1 MRRDVFPKVRAIP
14 AACCLVIALML
25 LAAPAMA
32 ATTQV
37 NVTKY
42 CDNNYSTAVKTA
54 NLTVANLMANY
65 TQVYSNGPLYMQKGT
80 FDLND
85 TWGDANQ
92 GMVYYGEHNG
102 TYVSNITGEVGGMSD
117 GDELWVLG
125 IDKPITR
132 YFGYDNVYT
141 PNSRQGDMILAWWDN
156 ETGLA
161 GNTWNSGLCLFF
173 YTPPSVYG
181 FADSLN
187 LTNRDMEA
195 SFDSWYQRFVPDKY
209 NVSALYPAANGLSV
223 KNVTDLLIYPPH
235 RYDFNTTG
243 DTDEWAYE
251 GGVSGVPTSAT
262 VPSTAF
268 SSTSE
273 IADNDS
279 SVYWTNTT
287 DDGKYAAQ
295 RFVFTLKESAAN
307 VERLNVTWKGSGTHD
322 NVSAT
327 QGADLYIWNGGSSSY
342 EKLADTSSN
351 STTTLTGGNASVATN
366 YVVDGNVTVLV
377 MQKSA
382 QQPVGE
388 DGKYYSHLAT
398 DHVKLVVTHHHS
410 NS

>member
-1 MRRDVFPKVRAIP
+1 MRRDVFSKVRAIP

-25 LAAPAMA
+25 LAVPAMA

-42 CDNNYSTAVKTA
+42 CDNNYSAVVDSTILNIA
-54 NLTVANLMANY
+54 QLQALSSN
-65 TQVYSNGPLYMQKGT
+65 YSNGPVYMQRGT

-92 GMVYYGEHNG
+92 GLVYYGEHNG

-117 GDELWVLG
+117 GDELWVIG

-195 SFDSWYQRFVPDKY
+195 SFDSWYQRFVADK
-209 NVSALYPAANGLSV
+209 NNASALYPVANGLSV

-243 DTDEWAYE
+243 DTTEWAYE
-251 GGVSGVPTSAT
+251 GEVSGVPDDAT
-262 VPSTAF
+262 TPSTQITNTIDLAKIADDDGT
-268 SSTSE
+268 SYSTS
-273 IADNDS
+273 S
-279 SVYWTNTT
+279 NT
-287 DDGKYAAQ
+287 DGYYAAQ
-295 RFVFTLKESAAN
+295 RFVFNVTESAAN
-307 VERLNVTWKGSGTHD
+307 IEKLNVTWIGTGT
-322 NVSAT
+322 NAGGT
-327 QGADLYIWNGGSSSY
+327 NGADLYIWNGSSY
-342 EKLADTSSN
+342 ELLQSSTG
-351 STTTLTGGNASVATN
+351 STEVTLTGEKTSSISDYING
-366 YVVDGNVTVLV
+366 GNVTVLV
-377 MQKSA
+377 KQKSA
-382 QQPVGE
+382 S
-388 DGKYYSHLAT
+388 DGFDASVLVT
-398 DHVKLVVTHHHS
+398 DYVKLVVTHHHS